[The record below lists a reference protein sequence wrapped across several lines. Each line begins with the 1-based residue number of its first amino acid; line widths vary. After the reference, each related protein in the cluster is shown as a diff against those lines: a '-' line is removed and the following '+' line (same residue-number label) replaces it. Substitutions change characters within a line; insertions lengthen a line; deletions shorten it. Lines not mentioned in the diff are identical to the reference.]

1 MLENMEERLLH
12 MICESLKPVSYKE
25 YTYIVRE
32 GEPIDTTYFI
42 TRGIAWTYTTRNNN
56 GETTGSSHAECL
68 EKGHFF
74 GEELIQWGFGEASL
88 SNLFRPPL
96 SSKVVKSHTKVEAFA
111 LMADDLRNIV
121 SRTKFHVSKEESETK
136 VASMFQAALRSKKEK
151 SSQSGTSG
159 GDEKLPSSSGT
170 QVN

>member
-1 MLENMEERLLH
+1 
-12 MICESLKPVSYKE
+12 MICEYLKPVSFKE

-42 TRGIAWTYTTRNNN
+42 TWGIAWTYATRNNN
-56 GETTGSSHAECL
+56 GEATGSSHAECL

-74 GEELIQWGFGEASL
+74 GEELIQWGLGEASL
-88 SNLFRPPL
+88 SNLFRLPL

-111 LMADDLRNIV
+111 PMADDLRNIV
-121 SRTKFHVSKEESETK
+121 SRTKFHVSEEELETK

-159 GDEKLPSSSGT
+159 GDVKLPSSSGT

>member
-1 MLENMEERLLH
+1 MRVSETSLLQGIHLHCSRGRANWYNLLH
-12 MICESLKPVSYKE
+12 
-25 YTYIVRE
+25 
-32 GEPIDTTYFI
+32 YFI

-74 GEELIQWGFGEASL
+74 GEELIQWGLGEASL
-88 SNLFRPPL
+88 SNLFRLPL

-121 SRTKFHVSKEESETK
+121 SRTKFRVSEEELETK
-136 VASMFQAALRSKKEK
+136 AASMFQAALRCKKEK
-151 SSQSGTSG
+151 SSQSSTSG
-159 GDEKLPSSSGT
+159 SRDGAWVLS
-170 QVN
+170 